1 MGNEENKDA
10 SNTVDEDDEIPEP
23 KASRGDKKT
32 RKLVA
37 KLGLTPIEPV
47 RRVVMKQGERL
58 IAFDSPDV
66 YKLGNTF
73 VVFGDAKVED
83 LNSAKRQAQMASQ
96 FKAPTPQPPQGE
108 TETSTDNQ
116 KEKRHKKEREEE
128 KPKKRRKKHTKDQ
141 HKRKDTGPKKKKEK
155 KQQEKED
162 KKNKED

>member
-1 MGNEENKDA
+1 MGNKDA
-10 SNTVDEDDEIPEP
+10 SNTVDEVDEIPEP

-37 KLGLTPIEPV
+37 NLGLTPIDPV

-116 KEKRHKKEREEE
+116 EDDDGEFNAKDIQMCMTQGNCSKAKAIEVL
-128 KPKKRRKKHTKDQ
+128 RKNDGDVVNSIMELTV
-141 HKRKDTGPKKKKEK
+141 
-155 KQQEKED
+155 
-162 KKNKED
+162 

>member
-1 MGNEENKDA
+1 MGEEVDPEEFKKLQVQEGNEENKDA

-96 FKAPTPQPPQGE
+96 FKAPTPQPSQGE
-108 TETSTDNQ
+108 TETSTDQ
-116 KEKRHKKEREEE
+116 EEE
-128 KPKKRRKKHTKDQ
+128 DDDGEFNAKDINMCMTQ
-141 HKRKDTGPKKKKEK
+141 GNCSKAKAI
-155 KQQEKED
+155 
-162 KKNKED
+162 

>member
-1 MGNEENKDA
+1 MGEENKDA

-96 FKAPTPQPPQGE
+96 FKAPTPQPSQGE

-116 KEKRHKKEREEE
+116 EEDGE
-128 KPKKRRKKHTKDQ
+128 FNAKDIQMCMTQGNCSKAKAIEVLRKNDGDVVNSIMELTV
-141 HKRKDTGPKKKKEK
+141 
-155 KQQEKED
+155 
-162 KKNKED
+162 